1 MVGMRTPRSIYLPS
15 RGRYSYIYIKLPSPP
30 GPIMV
35 GTASWEDGVGPLP
48 PCPPGGG
55 GEGGGRRRGIRSGG
69 PEGWGRE
76 CRVVLGVEKTP
87 VGLARMC
94 HGSVAK
100 LCLLL
105 GGVGGLLVRLV
116 LPVVSLRVCC
126 GCVRRVGACLLE
138 FVRQG
143 V

>member
-1 MVGMRTPRSIYLPS
+1 MGPPAGGTVVGMRTPRSIYLPS

-48 PCPPGGG
+48 PLPPWGGG
-55 GEGGGRRRGIRSGG
+55 RGGRRRGLRLGG

-87 VGLARMC
+87 VGLARTC

-105 GGVGGLLVRLV
+105 GWGGGSTRALSFAGRFSSRTLW
-116 LPVVSLRVCC
+116 LRPS
-126 GCVRRVGACLLE
+126 RRCMPA
-138 FVRQG
+138 
-143 V
+143 